1 MTWWKTPNTCDN
13 FVLSPHQSAKVE
25 TVQEPETVRE
35 PQEDED
41 VVQVDDEQEREAT
54 PKPQQDDASPV
65 SPPPPAPWIE
75 KQLTPMAR
83 ALTQSRSLGCASIE
97 LAVRAFARVGAWHFV
112 GLEDRRFQQLLV
124 FWESLRLLPLE
135 FPLTDLRK
143 KFRAR
148 WRLTGWGGSREK
160 RLKDLQEAFLLHW
173 LGILRRQR
181 VRCMSPGDLYVGLFV
196 AAVILLTEEPRGK
209 KCRQDKHLQI
219 LFALSQKCFEGVSLV
234 Q

>member
-1 MTWWKTPNTCDN
+1 
-13 FVLSPHQSAKVE
+13 
-25 TVQEPETVRE
+25 
-35 PQEDED
+35 
-41 VVQVDDEQEREAT
+41 
-54 PKPQQDDASPV
+54 
-65 SPPPPAPWIE
+65 PWIE
-75 KQLTPMAR
+75 KQLTPLAR
-83 ALTQSRSLGCASIE
+83 ALTQPRRLGWLMTSTIPEEDRTRMLALVRDEGKEFFLTVDIQDSASIE
-97 LAVRAFARVGAWHFV
+97 LAVRAFAR
-112 GLEDRRFQQLLV
+112 QLLG

-135 FPLTDLRK
+135 FPLMDLKK

-148 WRLTGWGGSREK
+148 WRLMGWGGSREK